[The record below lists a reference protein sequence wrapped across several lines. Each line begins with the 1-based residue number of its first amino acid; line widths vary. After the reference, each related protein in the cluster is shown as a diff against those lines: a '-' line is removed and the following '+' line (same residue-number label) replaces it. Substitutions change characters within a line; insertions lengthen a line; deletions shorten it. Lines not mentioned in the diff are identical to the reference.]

1 MFVAKKIAYNV
12 LANSLSKILT
22 IVLALASLSLIT
34 RYLGKEGFGDYAT
47 ALAFLSFFSALADL
61 GLNSSLTREI
71 SRPNASEKDIVSK
84 IFSLRIVVSLLILLL
99 APFFV
104 FLFPYSLE
112 VKKAIVLVA
121 ISFFF
126 SSSYQVL
133 NGIFQKKLV
142 MDKVALVEFLG
153 KILQFLVIFVAV
165 KFQMGFLWVVSSLL
179 FYMIFNFIGVF
190 WWSRK
195 YLIFNFKI
203 DWEYWK
209 KFLKESY
216 PIGISALVVF
226 IYFKLDT
233 ILLSLLKTNSD
244 VGIYNVAYK
253 VIENIT
259 FFPAMIIGL
268 VFPIFSQTI
277 FSQKERFFE
286 VSNNI
291 YKVFW
296 IIVIPLLV
304 GTIFFSKQII
314 YFIGGPN
321 FSQSVLVL
329 RILIFALALIFFGNF
344 FNSILIA
351 GNKQN
356 KLLKILSLVAIFN
369 ILLNLILIPKFSYL
383 GAAFSSVFTEFLVVL
398 GGVYVVSKE
407 LNYFPQ
413 IKNFSKIIFSG
424 IIMVLFFFLFRQYN
438 FLVVGIIGSILYI
451 LSLWLLGVVKSDEI
465 GGIISIKRKKNA
477 KFS

>member
-12 LANSLSKILT
+12 LVSSLSKILT
-22 IVLALASLSLIT
+22 TVLALASLSLIT
-34 RYLGKEGFGDYAT
+34 RYLGKEGFGNYAT

-71 SRPNASEKDIVSK
+71 SRPNASEKEIVSK
-84 IFSLRIVVSLLILLL
+84 IFSLRIIVSFLILLFV
-99 APFFV
+99 PFLIF
-104 FLFPYSLE
+104 FFPYSLE
-112 VKKAIVLVA
+112 VKKAIFIVA

-165 KFQMGFLWVVSSLL
+165 KFKMGFLWVVSSLL

-195 YLIFNFKI
+195 YLIFSFKI

-209 KFLKESY
+209 NFLWESY

-233 ILLSLLKTNSD
+233 IILSLLKTSSE

-277 FSQKERFFE
+277 FSQRKRFLE
-286 VSNNI
+286 VSNNL

-296 IIVIPLLV
+296 IIVIPLLA
-304 GTIFFSKQII
+304 GTLFFSEQII
-314 YFIGGPN
+314 HFIGGPN

-369 ILLNLILIPKFSYL
+369 ILLNLILIPKISYL
-383 GAAFSSVFTEFLVVL
+383 GAAISSVLTEFLVVL
-398 GGVYVVSKE
+398 GGAYVVSKE
-407 LNYFPQ
+407 LNYFPK
-413 IKNFSKIIFSG
+413 IKNFSKLIFSG
-424 IIMVLFFFLFRQYN
+424 IFLILFFFVFRRYN
-438 FLVVGIIGSILYI
+438 FLLVGVIGSVFYI
-451 LSLWLLGVVKSDEI
+451 LSLWVLGIIKNDEI
-465 GGIISIKRKKNA
+465 FGIISIKKTNA
-477 KFS
+477 RIS